1 MRTRLLVLDMDGTIA
16 DTDLLL
22 VLSWLELYRRHAP
35 GKKPSLSRIM
45 EFSGPPIRDSL
56 LEEFPDVDPNLSV
69 KEFSEI
75 SGSLYEK
82 WVTTYPGCIDAL
94 RSLKEK
100 GVLLAVLTNKR
111 QDLAEKVVRILGMD
125 GLFSLVLGGGSVP
138 PKPDPAGL
146 LEVFSRL
153 GVAPEEGFYMGDT
166 EFDLLAARN
175 ARVPSILA
183 DWGPRRLP
191 KGLSPDLRVSS
202 YQELLEVLGA

>member
-35 GKKPSLSRIM
+35 GKKPCLSRIM

-56 LEEFPDVDPNLSV
+56 IEEFPDVDPDLSV

-75 SGSLYEK
+75 SGSLYER
-82 WVTTYPGCIDAL
+82 WVTTYPGAIDAL
-94 RSLKEK
+94 RRLKGK
-100 GVLLAVLTNKR
+100 GFLLAVLTNKR
-111 QDLAEKVVRILGMD
+111 QDLAERVVGILGME

-138 PKPDPAGL
+138 PKPDPTGL

-153 GVAPEEGFYMGDT
+153 GVDPEDGFYMGDT
-166 EFDLLAARN
+166 EFDVLAAKN
-175 ARVPSILA
+175 AGVPSILA